1 MNGLPN
7 TTIEAQTKM
16 RQSKD
21 TILLVDDELKHLS
34 VTREVSC
41 FSSKVHALPKL
52 PISWLR
58 EIGFRTGLNTSTTYS
73 MLLQ

>member
-21 TILLVDDELKHLS
+21 TILLVDDELKA
-34 VTREVSC
+34 
-41 FSSKVHALPKL
+41 F
-52 PISWLR
+52 ISNQ
-58 EIGFRTGLNTSTTYS
+58 GGQ
-73 MLLQ
+73 LLFK